1 MSKFT
6 KKAIRETFLKLLREK
21 PVSHINICEIVELCG
36 INRNTF
42 YYYYHDLPELIEEII
57 ADETAKFVNQC
68 NNISSIEECVEVI
81 VNELMQ
87 NKRAILHL
95 HQSSV
100 SSRMFYEKYVWKVC
114 EHFVASFLEM
124 SLSGKEIN
132 EEDRKTLTRFY
143 KCTCFGYVIDWL
155 DDGMRTDILSDFH
168 RLCKLKQNMSVED
181 LQKTYGKNQTIE

>member
-81 VNELMQ
+81 VNELVR
-87 NKRAILHL
+87 NKKAILHL

-100 SSRMFYEKYVWKVC
+100 SNRVFYEKYLWKVC
-114 EHFVASFLEM
+114 EHFVTSFLEM
-124 SLSGKEIN
+124 SLSEKEIS
-132 EEDRKTLTRFY
+132 EEDKKVLIRFY
-143 KCTCFGYVIDWL
+143 KCTCFGYVIEWL
-155 DDGMRTDILSDFH
+155 DDGMRSDIISDFH
-168 RLCKLKQNMSVED
+168 RLCELKQNMSIED
-181 LQKTYGKNQTIE
+181 LQKTYGKKPDT